1 MGVQLKELLLRRK
14 KRRPRT
20 LMDEAERPL
29 PGGVQR
35 KALPLWSP
43 AQGAAPEEEEED
55 LFPIMAKASST
66 FWWN

>member
-1 MGVQLKELLLRRK
+1 
-14 KRRPRT
+14 
-20 LMDEAERPL
+20 MDEAERPL